1 MTLYVL
7 YVKRKNKL
15 NEKYNYILND
25 ILDLDLVFKKVK
37 TKLFKILIIKEKGK

>member
-25 ILDLDLVFKKVK
+25 ILDLDLVFKKSK
-37 TKLFKILIIKEKGK
+37 N

>member
-25 ILDLDLVFKKVK
+25 ILDLDLVFKKK
-37 TKLFKILIIKEKGK
+37 

>member
-1 MTLYVL
+1 MILYVL

-25 ILDLDLVFKKVK
+25 ILDLDLVFKKSK
-37 TKLFKILIIKEKGK
+37 N